1 MPHSPLIQKGSRG
14 CCYLAT
20 RPNFRRSSAFWF
32 ACGKTL
38 LQAIQSGHRR
48 FRRACEGDGG
58 TKYDFRALR
67 LRIEAI
73 ISSYTMDFTSIFKGQ
88 ILYFRGSKI
97 KREKGSASNALPDSQ
112 RTAEPTAFSRVLT
125 AFARFFAHIGW
136 KKAVCQAHVSSRN
149 QCVSHTQDSAKQADF
164 SPVCGCF
171 PCVRYT
177 HKKINI
183 SATKG
188 VVFVSGEPWVGSPWT
203 PNVNYTRERI
213 YRETEKEQQ
222 RECPFLR
229 CAANRFPSA
238 PTGIGR
244 SGFLFLLFLCPKKDF
259 VKDIFWFDYQ
269 S

>member
-1 MPHSPLIQKGSRG
+1 MSSIIIICIDNSKWPVDLI
-14 CCYLAT
+14 
-20 RPNFRRSSAFWF
+20 
-32 ACGKTL
+32 
-38 LQAIQSGHRR
+38 
-48 FRRACEGDGG
+48 
-58 TKYDFRALR
+58 
-67 LRIEAI
+67 
-73 ISSYTMDFTSIFKGQ
+73 
-88 ILYFRGSKI
+88 
-97 KREKGSASNALPDSQ
+97 NAAEDCTLPDSQ

-136 KKAVCQAHVSSRN
+136 KKAVCQARVYLRN
-149 QCVSHTQDSAKQADF
+149 RCASHTQDSAKQADF
-164 SPVCGCF
+164 SPVCGRF

-213 YRETEKEQQ
+213 YRKTEKEQQ
-222 RECPFLR
+222 RGCLYFR

-238 PTGIGR
+238 PTRINR

-259 VKDIFWFDYQ
+259 AKDIFWFDYQ

>member
-1 MPHSPLIQKGSRG
+1 MLSRHTPQIRARDGFLICVRKNAPPSYSKR
-14 CCYLAT
+14 T
-20 RPNFRRSSAFWF
+20 
-32 ACGKTL
+32 
-38 LQAIQSGHRR
+38 QAIPAGVR
-48 FRRACEGDGG
+48 G
-58 TKYDFRALR
+58 TYGKRCGFNILH
-67 LRIEAI
+67 ICMEAI

-88 ILYFRGSKI
+88 ILYFRRSKI

-188 VVFVSGEPWVGSPWT
+188 VVFVSGEPWVGSP
-203 PNVNYTRERI
+203 
-213 YRETEKEQQ
+213 
-222 RECPFLR
+222 
-229 CAANRFPSA
+229 
-238 PTGIGR
+238 
-244 SGFLFLLFLCPKKDF
+244 
-259 VKDIFWFDYQ
+259 
-269 S
+269 

>member
-1 MPHSPLIQKGSRG
+1 MPYSPLILFWIKGLLLSRH
-14 CCYLAT
+14 T
-20 RPNFRRSSAFWF
+20 PEFPAFLGF
-32 ACGKTL
+32 LICVRENAPPSHSKRT
-38 LQAIQSGHRR
+38 QAIPAGVRGG
-48 FRRACEGDGG
+48 CG
-58 TKYDFRALR
+58 TKYDFRALQPQNWSDYR
-67 LRIEAI
+67 QLYNGFHE
-73 ISSYTMDFTSIFKGQ
+73 YFQGSIF
-88 ILYFRGSKI
+88 

-149 QCVSHTQDSAKQADF
+149 RCVSHTKDSAKQADF

-213 YRETEKEQQ
+213 YRKTEKEQQ
-222 RECPFLR
+222 RGCLYFR
-229 CAANRFPSA
+229 CTANRFPSA
-238 PTGIGR
+238 PTGISR

-259 VKDIFWFDYQ
+259 AKDIFWFDYQ